1 MTDITLFVGL
11 DVHKKTISVAM
22 VEVGGER
29 DGAVLRHDREH
40 AGCDPGLCKKLSKD
54 GQRLHFCYE
63 AGPCGYGVQRQLT
76 RLGHRCDV
84 VAPAL
89 IPRKVGDKVKTDR
102 RDAMMLAQTLRAGQL
117 TAVWVPDEAHEA
129 MRDLVRLR
137 AQAMRDLRKT
147 RQQLLSFLLR
157 HGLVSPY
164 GHWTKM
170 HRRWLGELIF
180 AHPAQHLA
188 HEEMLQRIERAE
200 ALCDRLK
207 RAILELVPQWSL
219 APVVQ
224 AIQALR
230 GVSLIV
236 AVGDRR
242 RGRLLQPVRQPAPVD
257 GLSRAEPVGAFER
270 RHDPARRHHQDRQ
283 CAGTDLPGRSGLDLS
298 VSRASN
304 ADHPRPP
311 ERVCRSRSATWPGR
325 RRCGFRRGIASWSP
339 PASRHPRWSWQ
350 SRENWSASSGRLPAW
365 SSPNSPDRCTDER
378 RLASKEVTPRH
389 CDIFGAQCGRQ
400 DGEVGEPSIRVGA
413 GSRADARSL
422 DRGSPATNLGHAV
435 PTRG

>member
-1 MTDITLFVGL
+1 V
-11 DVHKKTISVAM
+11 
-22 VEVGGER
+22 
-29 DGAVLRHDREH
+29 
-40 AGCDPGLCKKLSKD
+40 
-54 GQRLHFCYE
+54 LHFCYE

-84 VAPAL
+84 VAPTL

-137 AQAMRDLRKT
+137 AQAMRDLRKA

-170 HRRWLGELIF
+170 HRRWLGELVF

-207 RAILELVPQWSL
+207 GAIIELVPQWSL

-236 AVGDRR
+236 ASVIVAEVGCF
-242 RGRLLQPVRQPAPVD
+242 GRFDSPRQLI
-257 GLSRAEPVGAFER
+257 GLSRAEPLGAFER
-270 RHDPARRHHQDRQ
+270 GHDPTRRHHQDWQ
-283 CAGTDLPGRSGLDLS
+283 CAGTNLPGRSGLDLPLS
-298 VSRASN
+298 GPRN
-304 ADHPRPP
+304 ADHPRPARGFARADP
-311 ERVCRSRSATWPGR
+311 QRGVESTGAAFGAVSQAR
-325 RRCGFRRGIASWSP
+325 RRRQAGAQGSRGNRA
-339 PASRHPRWSWQ
+339 RT
-350 SRENWSASSGRLPAW
+350 GRLHLGDC
-365 SSPNSPDRCTDER
+365 PNGGAEIRLMR
-378 RLASKEVTPRH
+378 R
-389 CDIFGAQCGRQ
+389 
-400 DGEVGEPSIRVGA
+400 
-413 GSRADARSL
+413 
-422 DRGSPATNLGHAV
+422 
-435 PTRG
+435 

>member
-1 MTDITLFVGL
+1 MTDLTLFVGL

-22 VEVGGER
+22 VEATT
-29 DGAVLRHDREH
+29 GAEVRFYGTIANTPDTIR
-40 AGCDPGLCKKLSKD
+40 GLCKKLTKD
-54 GQRLHFCYE
+54 GQQLHFCYE

-89 IPRKVGDKVKTDR
+89 IPRKVGDRVKTDR

-137 AQAMRDLRKT
+137 AQAMRDLRRT

-170 HRRWLGELIF
+170 HRRWLGELVF

-200 ALCDRLK
+200 TLCDRLK
-207 RAILELVPQWSL
+207 GAILELVPQWSL

-236 AVGDRR
+236 ASVIVAEVGCFSRFDSPRQLMAYLGLNPSEHSSGATIR
-242 RGRLLQPVRQPAPVD
+242 RGAITKTGNALARTCLVEAAWTYR
-257 GLSRAEPVGAFER
+257 F
-270 RHDPARRHHQDRQ
+270 PARVTQIIRDRLNGLPEPIRNVAWKAQ
-283 CAGTDLPGRSGLDLS
+283 VRLSARYRKLIAAGKAAPKAVVAIAREL
-298 VSRASN
+298 V
-304 ADHPRPP
+304 
-311 ERVCRSRSATWPGR
+311 
-325 RRCGFRRGIASWSP
+325 GFIWAIA
-339 PASRHPRWSWQ
+339 RM
-350 SRENWSASSGRLPAW
+350 
-365 SSPNSPDRCTDER
+365 
-378 RLASKEVTPRH
+378 V
-389 CDIFGAQCGRQ
+389 
-400 DGEVGEPSIRVGA
+400 EPKFA
-413 GSRADARSL
+413 
-422 DRGSPATNLGHAV
+422 
-435 PTRG
+435 